1 MTRVGVHF
9 TWPVR
14 VYYEDTDA
22 AGIVYYA
29 NYLRFM
35 ERARTEWLAAIGWT
49 LDALARE
56 HHAMFVVHRVEVD
69 FRSPARLGDLLAVS
83 VELRE
88 RRGARLL
95 AKQRVTRDDEPV
107 ADAQVTLALLD
118 CRNGHPIRLP
128 PSLAARMEIP
138 TP

>member
-1 MTRVGVHF
+1 
-9 TWPVR
+9 VR

-35 ERARTEWLAAIGWT
+35 ERARTEWLAAMGCT

-56 HHAMFVVHRVEVD
+56 HHGMFVVHRVEVD
-69 FRSPARLGDLLAVS
+69 FRNPARLGDLLAVS
-83 VELRE
+83 VEPRE
-88 RRGARLL
+88 WRGARLV
-95 AKQRVTRDDEPV
+95 ATQRVTRDDDPV

-118 CRNGHPIRLP
+118 RRNGRPMRLP